1 MSQFVLRLTGDQ
13 HAQLKSHLFPGDGKE
28 AVALALC
35 GRLGH
40 RGSEILCVH
49 KILPIPYDACRER
62 TPDRVTWPTDLGQP
76 DFQQA
81 AEKGMGVLKVHSHPA
96 GFDVFSKYDDI
107 ADRNLFGSLNAWMDD
122 ERPNASCVMLPDGEM
137 FGRFIDSATQ
147 FSHITHIAVAGDDI
161 QFFRRGKGKA
171 IDAAQLRTAQT
182 FGKKTTILLKELRIA
197 VVGCS
202 GTGSWVIEQLAR
214 LGVGVLYL
222 VDPDIVEFKN
232 LNRIVN
238 SSRADA
244 RERRAKVQ
252 AIKAAIQKHGTGTRV
267 EVCQDTIF
275 TLSVARDLAS
285 CDVLFGC
292 MDSVEGRDI
301 LNRIAAFYCLPYFD
315 LGVRLDADGQGGINN
330 VSGAVHYLIP
340 DGSSLISRGVY
351 SAETLR
357 QESLKRTNPGQ
368 YQSELEVGYIKGA
381 KVESPAVVSVNGFCA
396 SMAINEFLGRI
407 HPFRSANNFESR
419 WQQFDLLNSCWLQP
433 SDGPKCPALSKRA
446 GRGDTQLFL
455 DSLIYA

>member
-1 MSQFVLRLTGDQ
+1 MNQFVLRLTGNQ
-13 HAQLKSHLFPGDGKE
+13 HAQFKCHLFPGDGKE

-40 RGSEILCVH
+40 WGSEILCVH

-76 DFQQA
+76 VFQQA
-81 AEKGMGVLKVHSHPA
+81 AEKGMGVLKIHSHPA
-96 GFDVFSKYDDI
+96 GFDTFSKYDDI

-122 ERPNASCVMLPDGEM
+122 GRSNASCVMLPDGEM

-147 FSHITHIAVAGDDI
+147 FSPITHIAVAGDDI
-161 QFFRRGKGKA
+161 QFFRHGRGKA
-171 IDAAQLRTAQT
+171 IDAAQLRTAQA
-182 FGKKTTILLKELRIA
+182 FGDKTTVLLKELRIA

-214 LGVGVLYL
+214 LGVGTLYL

-244 RERRAKVQ
+244 RNKRAKVQ
-252 AIKAAIQKHGTGTRV
+252 AIKAAVQKHGTGTRV
-267 EVCQDTIF
+267 EACHDTLF
-275 TLSVARDLAS
+275 TLSVARDLAA

-292 MDSVEGRDI
+292 MDSVEGRDL

-330 VSGAVHYLIP
+330 VSGAVHFLIP
-340 DGSSLISRGVY
+340 DGSSLISRGAY

-357 QESLKRTNPGQ
+357 QESLKRMNPDQ
-368 YQSELEVGYIKGA
+368 YQSELEDGYIKGA
-381 KVESPAVVSVNGFCA
+381 KVDSPAVVSVNGFCA
-396 SMAINEFLGRI
+396 SMAINEFLGRV
-407 HPFRSANNFESR
+407 HPFRCANNFESR

-433 SDGPKCPALSKRA
+433 SDGPQCPTLSKRA
-446 GRGDTQLFL
+446 GRGDSPLFL
-455 DSLIYA
+455 DSLNYA

>member
-1 MSQFVLRLTGDQ
+1 MSKFVLRITGDQ
-13 HAQLKSHLFPGDGKE
+13 HAQFKSHLFPGDTKE

-62 TPDRVTWPTDLGQP
+62 TPDRVAWPTNLGQP
-76 DFQQA
+76 IFQQA
-81 AEKGMGVLKVHSHPA
+81 AEKGMGVLKIHSHPA
-96 GFDVFSKYDDI
+96 GFDTFSKYDNI
-107 ADRNLFGSLNAWMDD
+107 ADRNLFGSLNSWMDD
-122 ERPNASCVMLPDGEM
+122 ARPNASCVMLPDGEM

-147 FSHITHIAVAGDDI
+147 FSQINQISVAGDDI
-161 QFFRRGKGKA
+161 QFFRRSKGKA
-171 IDAAQLRTAQT
+171 VDEAQLRTTQT
-182 FGKKTTILLKELRIA
+182 FGEKTTTLLKELRVA

-202 GTGSWVIEQLAR
+202 GTGSWIIEQLAR
-214 LGVGVLYL
+214 LGVGSLYL

-238 SSRADA
+238 SSQADA
-244 RERRAKVQ
+244 LKNRAKVH
-252 AIKAAIQKHGTGTRV
+252 AIKAVIQKHGTGTRV
-267 EVCQDTIF
+267 EICHDTLF
-275 TLSVARDLAS
+275 TLTAACEIAS

-292 MDSVEGRDI
+292 MDSVEGRDV
-301 LNRIAAFYCLPYFD
+301 LNRIAAFYSLPYFD

-330 VSGAVHYLIP
+330 ISGAVHYLIP
-340 DGSSLISRGVY
+340 DGSSLISRGLY

-357 QESLKRTNPGQ
+357 QESLKRTNPEQ
-368 YQSELEVGYIKGA
+368 YQSEVAVGYIKGA
-381 KVESPAVVSVNGFCA
+381 KVESPAVISVNGFCA
-396 SMAINEFLGRI
+396 SMAINEFLARL

-419 WQQFDLLNSCWLQP
+419 WQQFDLMNSCWLQP
-433 SDGPKCPALSKRA
+433 SDGPKCPILSKRV
-446 GRGDTQLFL
+446 GRGDTQPFL